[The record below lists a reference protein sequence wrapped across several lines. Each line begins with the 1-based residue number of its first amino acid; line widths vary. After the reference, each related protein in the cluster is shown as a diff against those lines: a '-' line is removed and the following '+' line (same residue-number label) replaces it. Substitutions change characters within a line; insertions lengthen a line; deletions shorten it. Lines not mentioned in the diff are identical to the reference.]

1 MNKYFNKL
9 GVAIVLLGLLGSCE
23 KQLDKKPTDVF
34 AEEIAFSSV
43 ADLQMGMNNVYAG
56 YISYVNK
63 QYATAL
69 ISDEAKIGTDNSGQG
84 LLTYRFQ
91 FSADNTTGGDVI
103 SSYPG
108 FYGVINRVN
117 RVLPH
122 IDDVPAATT
131 AEQQQKVRI
140 KGELLAMR
148 AIAHFDLL
156 QMYAGNYNTSADAL
170 GVAYVTISDPFNDK
184 PSRISIV
191 NTLQSIEKDFDD
203 ATPLLSTTFSDT
215 AINAVNLN
223 GFRARVA
230 LYKGDYQ
237 KAIDYATTV
246 INSNTRPL
254 VDSADFRKIWTDDG
268 QGEILFRLK
277 QITSTSVGAIWTTT
291 GNSVYIA
298 PSDKLTAAYSSA
310 DVRLPAYIGTTSGK
324 RFLNKFYTSTKGG
337 RVVDLKVLRT
347 AEMHLIRAEAYGRL
361 ATPNLAAGADDLNA
375 IRAKRIKGYTNEAFS
390 TASSLLDAVLNER
403 FKELCFE
410 GSRFWDLKRYNLGV
424 NRLATD
430 AAPSWQTL
438 PAGDYRFVL
447 PIPFDAILANGN
459 IKQNPNYN

>member
-1 MNKYFNKL
+1 MKKYFNK
-9 GVAIVLLGLLGSCE
+9 VSRAFALLIILGSCN
-23 KQLDKKPTDVF
+23 KQLDKVPTDVF
-34 AEEIAFSSV
+34 SENIAFSSV
-43 ADLQMGMNNVYAG
+43 GDLQMGLNNSYAG
-56 YISYVNK
+56 YITYVNK
-63 QYATAL
+63 QWVSAL
-69 ISDEAKIGTDNSGQG
+69 VSDEAKIGADNAGQG
-84 LLTYRFQ
+84 TLTYRYQ
-91 FSADNTTGGDVI
+91 FSSDNVTGGDVI
-103 SSYPG
+103 AAYG
-108 FYGVINRVN
+108 GLYGVVNRVN

-122 IDDVPAATT
+122 IDEIAAATT
-131 AEQQQKVRI
+131 AEEQQKARI
-140 KGELLAMR
+140 KGQLLAMR

-156 QMYAGNYNTSADAL
+156 QMYAANYNTSPDAL
-170 GVAYVTISDPFNDK
+170 GVAYVTVSDPFNDK
-184 PSRISIV
+184 PTRLSV
-191 NTLQSIEKDFDD
+191 ANTIQNIEKDFDD

-215 AINAVNLN
+215 SINAVNLN

-237 KAIDYATTV
+237 KAIDYATAV

-291 GNSVYIA
+291 GNNVYIT
-298 PSDKLTAAYSSA
+298 PSDKLTASYSSA
-310 DVRLPAYIGTTSGK
+310 DVRLPAYVGTTSGK
-324 RFLNKFYTSTKGG
+324 RFLNKFYNSTKGG

-347 AEMHLIRAEAYGRL
+347 AELHLIRAEAYARL
-361 ATPNLAAGADDLNA
+361 ATPNIAAGADDLNI

-410 GSRFWDLKRYNLGV
+410 ASRLWDLKRYNLGV

-430 AAPSWQTL
+430 ASPSWQTL
-438 PAGDYRFVL
+438 AAGDYRFVL